1 MRNFSKTLISM
12 AAVMAVGSAMAAG
25 AMAADLTIGK
35 DTVKTDGKISI
46 SDVTPGKSQY
56 TLLVVQGTKAEGDT
70 EVTYNATEATIKQ
83 IDQND
88 AGVAFTEA
96 VVGTD
101 LADGDYKVMVGNNDG
116 TVDTGYFTL
125 SSAPQV
131 EYKKIVI
138 GDITGEGR
146 VLANDTTALARYKAG
161 MIGATYKNTDVEK
174 KYQVKDST
182 KVIVIGDITGEG
194 RVLANDTTALARY
207 KAGMIGAT
215 YKNTDVETSY
225 DAAPI
230 AE

>member
-46 SDVTPGKSQY
+46 SGVTADKSQY
-56 TLLVVQGTKAEGDT
+56 TLLVVQGTTAEGAT
-70 EVTYNATEATIKQ
+70 EVTYDATEATIKQ

-125 SSAPQV
+125 SSAPVV
-131 EYKKIVI
+131 EYRSYTI
-138 GDITGEGR
+138 GDIDDNGR
-146 VLANDTTALARYKAG
+146 IMANDLTYLKKKVGKKTDGFALAGTA
-161 MIGATYKNTDVEK
+161 I
-174 KYQVKDST
+174 QVVK
-182 KVIVIGDITGEG
+182 
-194 RVLANDTTALARY
+194 
-207 KAGMIGAT
+207 
-215 YKNTDVETSY
+215 
-225 DAAPI
+225 
-230 AE
+230 